1 MMIYDAHCHVDF
13 ATDPSALA
21 EGLASAGVRVASATV
36 MPSGYRKALR
46 VLGGFSNVRI
56 GLGLHPWWVADG
68 RLSSGDVQE
77 FCGLASQGRP
87 FISEV
92 GLDFSPR
99 CLDRSISAG
108 LADSC
113 EQAKELQ
120 LGAFREAMAACAGRG
135 LFVSLHSVKAEQ
147 FVLDVLEQTD
157 VAASC
162 SCVFH
167 GFAGPQDQLFRALD
181 MGCYVSVG
189 PRMLSTKRGKAYA
202 KVIPAERILLE
213 TDAPSSQ
220 GVSVQACAMRG
231 ALERCLDDLADIRG
245 LDAHAKRAF
254 ACQIEETSCRLLG
267 F

>member
-1 MMIYDAHCHVDF
+1 MMLYDAHCHVDF
-13 ATDPSALA
+13 ATDPAALA

-36 MPSGYRKALR
+36 TPSGYRKALH

-68 RLSSGDVQE
+68 RLSSRDVQE
-77 FCGLASQGRP
+77 FCSLASAGQP
-87 FISEV
+87 LISEV

-99 CLDRSISAG
+99 CLERSISAG
-108 LADSC
+108 LADFC

-120 LGAFREAMAACAGRG
+120 LEAFRKAMLACVGHG
-135 LFVSLHSVKAEQ
+135 LFVSLHSVKAEEC
-147 FVLDVLEQTD
+147 VLDVLEQTG
-157 VAASC
+157 VASTC

-167 GFAGPQDQLFRALD
+167 GFAGSQDQLFRALD

-202 KVIPAERILLE
+202 KIIPAERTLLE

-220 GVSVQACAMRG
+220 GIAMQACAMRD
-231 ALERCLDDLADIRG
+231 ALACCLDDLADMRG
-245 LDAHAKRAF
+245 LDAHAKEAF
-254 ACQIEETSCRLLG
+254 VRQMEETSRRLLG